1 MYTISAN
8 MLLFSSTISDMS
20 TPDSI
25 LSYLPSLAS
34 TLRFKDF
41 QSKSSGPF
49 CCPFPNCSGKVIS
62 NEDVIKEHGRQC
74 SDEKV
79 RVSLRLFEQDGGKRR
94 KGSKLAKPIKCPVH
108 KRSCVYHWSGWCS
121 HLRYYNNIVDSRQHS
136 VNTPNVGGG

>member
-25 LSYLPSLAS
+25 LSYSPSLAS

-41 QSKSSGPF
+41 QRKSSGPF
-49 CCPFPNCSGKVIS
+49 CCPFHNCFGKVIS
-62 NEDVIKEHGRQC
+62 NEGGSDGIKEHGRQC

-79 RVSLRLFEQDGGKRR
+79 RVALRLFEQDGGKRR
-94 KGSKLAKPIKCPVH
+94 KGSKLHMPIRCPVH
-108 KRSCVYHWSGWCS
+108 KYSEVYYWSGWCS
-121 HLRYYNNIVDSRQHS
+121 HLRDYHS
-136 VNTPNVGGG
+136 VVVDDVQ